1 MGKII
6 SIGAEAILEQQGDK
20 LVKKRV
26 KKGYRYPELDEKLRK
41 LRTRK
46 EAKLLEK
53 AAKIISVPAVTKV
66 DDKAKEIFLDF
77 IQGRKLSE
85 ALDSFS
91 LAEAKE
97 LCMQIGSSVAKL
109 HDADIVHGDLTTSNM
124 ILSQGKIFFIDFGLG
139 FESSKTEDKAVDLH
153 LLRQAFESKHYEKWQ
168 DYFSSAIEGYKI
180 SKNADA
186 VLKQLEKVESRGRY
200 KGKH

>member
-77 IQGRKLSE
+77 IDGRKLSE
-85 ALDSFS
+85 ALDSFN
-91 LAEAKE
+91 LAKAKKFC
-97 LCMQIGSSVAKL
+97 LQIGNSAAKL
-109 HDADIVHGDLTTSNM
+109 HDAGIIHGDLTTSNM